1 MKKIRIFFTT
11 LKEGISG
18 IWKHRGMGFASIISI
33 LLALLIL
40 GVIIISTLSLNQA
53 VGDIE
58 SKVDEIDVFIENDV
72 SDEDL
77 ATIRDSI
84 KKIDGVGNTAYKSK
98 EDALNIFKK
107 TIDDDEG
114 YLLDGME
121 EAFPRSYVITME
133 DISKSEDFVKTAK
146 DIPGVGEIRYYQ
158 DMIEKVV
165 TISDYVQYGGI
176 VAVIALIVISI
187 LIISNTIKLTVVARK
202 REIQIKKYIGATNS
216 VITGPFIIEGIVFGL
231 IGSLIAF
238 GLIYW
243 GYKGF
248 YTRYSKDILNIL
260 TTYLVEPEIIY
271 DNILVIFVTLGVSIG
286 ILGSSFSLRKY
297 LKV

>member
-11 LKEGISG
+11 IKEGISG
-18 IWKHRGMGFASIISI
+18 IWKHRGMGFASILSI
-33 LLALLIL
+33 VLALLIL
-40 GVIIISTLSLNQA
+40 GVVIISTLSLNQA

-58 SKVDEIDVFIENDV
+58 SKVDEIDVFIEETAT
-72 SDEDL
+72 DEDL
-77 ATIRDSI
+77 ANIKESI
-84 KKIDGVGNTAYKSK
+84 EKIDGVGSTTYKSK
-98 EDALNIFKK
+98 EDALNVFKK

-121 EAFPRSYVITME
+121 EAFPRSYIITMK

-146 DIPGVGEIRYYQ
+146 EIPGVGEIRYYQ

-165 TISDYVQYGGI
+165 TISEYVQYGGV
-176 VAVIALIVISI
+176 VAVIALIIISI

-202 REIQIKKYIGATNS
+202 KEIQIKKYIGATNS
-216 VITGPFIIEGIVFGL
+216 VITRPFIVEGIVFGL

-238 GLIYW
+238 LLIYW
-243 GYKGF
+243 GYKVF
-248 YTRYSKDILNIL
+248 YTTYSKDVFNIFA
-260 TTYLVEPEIIY
+260 TYLVEPGIIY
-271 DNILVIFVTLGVSIG
+271 DNILIIFITLGVSIG

-297 LKV
+297 LRV

>member
-77 ATIRDSI
+77 ATIIDSI

-133 DISKSEDFVKTAK
+133 DINKSEDFVKTAK

-165 TISDYVQYGGI
+165 TISDYVQYGGMI
-176 VAVIALIVISI
+176 AVIALIVISI

-248 YTRYSKDILNIL
+248 YTRYSKDIFNIL
-260 TTYLVEPEIIY
+260 ATYLVEPEVIY